1 MSLNPLIQSGVYVLW
16 IYLPKSVEITIGKL
30 GKRHFPQGVYAYC
43 GSAQN
48 NLTHRIKRH
57 CRSDKKLRWHID
69 YFLLHARVIGVLVLE
84 MEKEGE
90 CWLTQQ
96 VLHIPGA
103 QFLVKGF
110 GSSDCKC
117 ISHLVYTLY

>member
-1 MSLNPLIQSGVYVLW
+1 
-16 IYLPKSVEITIGKL
+16 
-30 GKRHFPQGVYAYC
+30 
-43 GSAQN
+43 
-48 NLTHRIKRH
+48 
-57 CRSDKKLRWHID
+57 
-69 YFLLHARVIGVLVLE
+69 

-117 ISHLVYTLY
+117 ISHLVYTPLLTPKVQEREEDNGISTY